1 MITLEVLRVN
11 AADGLVLQTAET
23 VAFKGAAVI
32 AGDDDDLYE
41 H

>member
-1 MITLEVLRVN
+1 MN
-11 AADGLVLQTAET
+11 AADGLILQIAET

-32 AGDDDDLYE
+32 AGDVDDLYE